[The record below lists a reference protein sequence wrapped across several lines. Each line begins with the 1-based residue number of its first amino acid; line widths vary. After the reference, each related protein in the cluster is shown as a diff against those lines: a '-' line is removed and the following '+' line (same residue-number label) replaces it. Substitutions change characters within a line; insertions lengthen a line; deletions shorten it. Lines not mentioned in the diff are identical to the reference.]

1 MLYTKWKGHLSV
13 VFAPSVLC
21 SKWSTRRNS
30 QKWDLCTRLFLW
42 PMQPGRKINRKKKPM
57 TNSSKAQLVERY
69 FFRRQVCVACYF
81 WPKTLDWTRRTQG
94 GKRLHMTEGIINSLH
109 WPNGFRSA
117 PLGSAWITPAH
128 LWNGSAIVIVSRQA
142 VGWFPAFCLT

>member
-1 MLYTKWKGHLSV
+1 MKRSSKRRLCPFSSV
-13 VFAPSVLC
+13 QQMEHTAQLPKMRFVHTAIFVANAAGQENKSE
-21 SKWSTRRNS
+21 
-30 QKWDLCTRLFLW
+30 
-42 PMQPGRKINRKKKPM
+42 KKPM

-128 LWNGSAIVIVSRQA
+128 L
-142 VGWFPAFCLT
+142 